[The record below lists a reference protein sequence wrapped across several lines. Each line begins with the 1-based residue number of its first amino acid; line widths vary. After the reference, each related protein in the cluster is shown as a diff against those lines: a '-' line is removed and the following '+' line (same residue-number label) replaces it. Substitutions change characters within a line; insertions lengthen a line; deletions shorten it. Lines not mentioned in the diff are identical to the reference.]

1 MKWLLAF
8 ALFIMVGC
16 EIKSSNEEKTVSPA
30 AEQIN
35 LLAADRAFSEMSEK
49 EGMKAAYLEYSDSN
63 IVLLRPNVMPIT
75 GADAIEH
82 LITIDDSGY
91 TFNWEPQR
99 AQVSA
104 MGDMGFTYGV
114 YGLHPKDMD
123 TSFYGTYVN
132 VWKKQANGKWKLAVN
147 SGNEGIEPAE

>member
-8 ALFIMVGC
+8 ILFSVC
-16 EIKSSNEEKTVSPA
+16 SCKVKNLNKETTLSPA
-30 AEQIN
+30 GEKIN
-35 LLAADRAFSEMSEK
+35 LMAADRAFSEMSEK

-63 IVLLRPNVMPIT
+63 VVLLRPNVMPIT
-75 GADAIEH
+75 GADAIDF
-82 LITIDDSGY
+82 LITLDDSGY

-99 AQVSA
+99 ALVST

-123 TSFYGTYVN
+123 TTYYGTYVN
-132 VWKKQANGKWKLAVN
+132 VWKKQADGKWKLALD
-147 SGNEGIEPAE
+147 SGNEGIESSE